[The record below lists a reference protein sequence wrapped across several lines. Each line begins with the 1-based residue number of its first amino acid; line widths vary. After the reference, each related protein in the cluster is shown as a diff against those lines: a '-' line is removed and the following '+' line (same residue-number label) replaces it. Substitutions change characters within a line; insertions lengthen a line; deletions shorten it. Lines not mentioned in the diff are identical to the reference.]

1 MGAGTRSSLSDPR
14 GRVPPALTVEKY
26 GGEIRRRKAM
36 SRYYVR
42 EIERDWQPI
51 EAESVE
57 AAAERY
63 VAEYAET
70 AEGSTYWSDLVVR
83 GLFFPRTA
91 WNSERG

>member
-1 MGAGTRSSLSDPR
+1 
-14 GRVPPALTVEKY
+14 
-26 GGEIRRRKAM
+26 M

-83 GLFFPRTA
+83 GPEGEFFFPRTA